1 LSFPLVKVRRE
12 AEPRNQGRRRDLI
25 CSMVEETKG
34 RLETLEVFFLV
45 DHRLD
50 GSMDGGAPVVN

>member
-1 LSFPLVKVRRE
+1 
-12 AEPRNQGRRRDLI
+12 
-25 CSMVEETKG
+25 MVEETKG